1 MNGETPLGA
10 HVPMA
15 GGAEFDAIRALVA
28 QWGDLAVGIGDD
40 AAVFTPPAGELL
52 VFSTDSS
59 LEDVH
64 FRAGWLAPDEIGARA
79 TAAALSDLAAMGA
92 RARVVL
98 VSLQVPSAW
107 RGRLSALADGIGRV
121 VRAAD
126 ARIVGGNIT
135 AGERLGL
142 TLTVVGSTARPV
154 LRRGARVG
162 DGLWVTGVL
171 GGPRRALLA
180 WEAGGAPGSADRARF
195 AAPMPRLAEG
205 RWLAQAGAQAMIDIS
220 DGLSADAGHL
230 AAASGVRCELW
241 TESVP
246 VVAGGSAREAMA
258 SGEEYELLVA
268 MPADFDASEF
278 LRTFALPLTQ
288 VGVVRAVTAVAE
300 NSAPARV
307 DLPAGHDHFSS

>member
-1 MNGETPLGA
+1 MIGNGPEGA

-15 GGAEFDAIRALVA
+15 GGAEFDAIRAMLV

-40 AAVFTPPAGELL
+40 AAVFTPPDGELL

-64 FRAGWLAPDEIGARA
+64 FRADWLAADEIGARA
-79 TAAALSDLAAMGA
+79 MAAALSDLAAMGA

-98 VSLQVPSAW
+98 VSLQVPTVW
-107 RGRLSALADGIGRV
+107 RDRLPALADGIGRV

-126 ARIVGGNIT
+126 ARIVGGNMT
-135 AGERLGL
+135 AGDRLGL
-142 TLTVVGSTARPV
+142 TLTVVGSTARPI
-154 LRRGARVG
+154 LRRGAIPG

-171 GGPRRALLA
+171 GGPRRALHA
-180 WEAGGAPGSADRARF
+180 WAAGGTPSSADRARF
-195 AAPMPRLAEG
+195 AAPSPRLLEG
-205 RWLAQAGAQAMIDIS
+205 RWLAQAGAHAMIDIS

-241 TESVP
+241 AESLP
-246 VVAGGSAREAMA
+246 VVSGGTAQEAFA

-268 MPADFDASEF
+268 MPAEFDGTA
-278 LRTFALPLTQ
+278 FAQAFPLPLTR
-288 VGVVRAVTAVAE
+288 VGIVCAVTDAAE
-300 NSAPARV
+300 KPATVRV
-307 DLPAGHDHFSS
+307 DLPAGHDHFST